1 MNFKNKEEMVR
12 ENSNSR
18 SKYYKI
24 RIPIK
29 MRKETSSIIKQEEI
43 RRKKEN
49 LLHIY
54 IYMEICFSKI
64 M

>member
-54 IYMEICFSKI
+54 IYGNLLQ
-64 M
+64 